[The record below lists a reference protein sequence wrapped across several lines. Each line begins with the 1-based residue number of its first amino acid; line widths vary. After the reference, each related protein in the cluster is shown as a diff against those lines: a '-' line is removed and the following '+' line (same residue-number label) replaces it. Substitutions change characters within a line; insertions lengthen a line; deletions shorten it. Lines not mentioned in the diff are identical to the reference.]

1 MTILTEESVIKFLYW
16 YSPVVSGLLTSLHI
30 CEGLFLFP
38 DNPMLFYYSFCKKTP
53 FPSDMINENAI
64 VFKIYVTLFITP
76 SLIAEMCSHIAIL
89 IKQTRIEN
97 NATVYM
103 VKDDQLVSRQRH
115 HRNVISAVGHFVSFA
130 LNLFETFLHIYAL
143 YFFFDFETVTILRNL
158 NFFFLPSIKFS
169 IYPLIET
176 LFSET
181 LRGTLFPKIVYAP
194 FYL

>member
-1 MTILTEESVIKFLYW
+1 MTIITEESVIKFLYW

-30 CEGLFLFP
+30 FEGLFLFP